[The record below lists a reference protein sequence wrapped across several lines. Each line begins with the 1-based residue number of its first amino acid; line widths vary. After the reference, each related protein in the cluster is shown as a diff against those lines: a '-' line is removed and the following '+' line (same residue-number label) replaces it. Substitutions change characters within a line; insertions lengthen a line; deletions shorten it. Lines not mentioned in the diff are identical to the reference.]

1 MAIAMAD
8 AKQSLDYWRK
18 YFDCAKSDIFDLI
31 HNAILIAAVD
41 CPKEFKN
48 RKNTI
53 VEKLYTSQ
61 LSLRNGDHEHS
72 SEKKNS
78 CNSGNSKENNQ
89 MVREV
94 VRLKRILSDKRLYE
108 SDSDVV
114 LYESLRSL
122 QLMQLSAEI
131 LNSTEI
137 GRTVSALQKHNSS
150 QIQKLVRSLIN
161 GWKML
166 VDESVKSG
174 APIVENI
181 TTDSINNLKKTS
193 ITDSKLGCSSKLTS
207 EQKPCNHLSTG
218 VKRKHP
224 EEVSEMLKLEVAKK
238 KLREGYQRIENAKR
252 QRMIQIIEPIDL
264 PKLSHEKRRSRKK
277 VGKDSW
283 N

>member
-1 MAIAMAD
+1 MAD

-18 YFDCAKSDIFDLI
+18 YFNCAKSDIFDLI
-31 HNAILIAAVD
+31 HNAIVVAAVD

-48 RKNTI
+48 RKNLI
-53 VEKLYTSQ
+53 VEKLYTS
-61 LSLRNGDHEHS
+61 LI
-72 SEKKNS
+72 
-78 CNSGNSKENNQ
+78 
-89 MVREV
+89 VREV
-94 VRLKRILSDKRLYE
+94 VRLKRILSHKRLYE
-108 SDSDVV
+108 SDSDFV

-122 QLMQLSAEI
+122 QMMQLSAEI

-137 GRTVSALQKHNSS
+137 GRTVSALQKHNSN
-150 QIQKLVRSLIN
+150 QIQKLVRSLID
-161 GWKML
+161 GWKIL

-181 TTDSINNLKKTS
+181 TTDSINNLKKSS
-193 ITDSKLGCSSKLTS
+193 ITDSEFVCSSKLTS
-207 EQKPCNHLSTG
+207 EQKPCNHLSAI